1 MNMISTGAFQT
12 EMDASNKQPTL
23 AKKFAALWEKKN
35 AKTARAGGVS
45 LMSLSLAACGSDD
58 ATTTAT
64 TATTATTTTTTTTP
78 VVDAAMTVVLGSG
91 LDNSSGGSGDDLF
104 KSTNATL
111 QASDILKGGDG
122 SDTLEYVDTS
132 ATGTAMPTVALTDV
146 ETISVRNL
154 SGTAATAGTSE
165 VATVT
170 TGALQNGQ
178 FMIVAG
184 QTVTASKDATAAE
197 VASVLNGGTVANV
210 VLSGTLTAGYTK
222 AAGVNTDEVTYTATT
237 VGNKANLEV
246 TGNAS
251 VDVKQVNIIAFTGA
265 IDGIDTLAI
274 TMTING
280 VAVTADTVAKN
291 ASATIQ
297 GQAIAA
303 AINGYAG
310 ENVAS
315 YAVVSATAGAV
326 QIVSDNILNVA
337 NLKSVSSAD
346 GAAGSTTAFSSTNVL
361 APSTQTV
368 QVTGVTDSKTSTFM
382 MNGETVNVATTD
394 GTATATEAAVL
405 LKDAINTQ
413 FGVAIATSSTDTV
426 TIDSGD
432 LGLAIGGFSSGGSS
446 GINGITLANTV
457 TSGGKIATDATV
469 ISTAN
474 GTAAV
479 AAASNAQT
487 VDGSLWTGVDTVKNY
502 ASSDA
507 VTFSNLQA
515 NMKAVVESVTAGA
528 AATTDVQFAAA
539 VVKGATT
546 SATLE
551 LTSNTSSGAI
561 TIGDASGNGVET
573 LNIVATGK
581 NTVSSIT
588 SNSASAVTLSADAAT
603 DVTISSGVASK
614 GTLTVTGAGKVTLN
628 TLDTAFDTVDAS
640 GNSGGIVVT
649 DVDANETVY
658 TLSSGADTFTTAADG
673 FATTD
678 KFAVNAG
685 DGVDIMVVTAAADMD
700 TAAEAARY
708 TNFETMTVSDSQDM
722 SLVSGI
728 TAINVGTMTNK
739 SLTKVSADQAKSIT
753 VTGNQSTALTI
764 ALNNATGTAD
774 VVNVDLKSATATTN
788 VDAILKVAG
797 VETLNV
803 TGSTGTAATDSDVSF
818 AAGGATTLSAV
829 NLSGTADMTISGANT
844 AKAIA
849 MTSTSSGAI
858 TATGAFIKASTITTG
873 AGKDEV
879 TLSTNNGST
888 YNTGAGI
895 DKITSAVAQLVATG
909 TDDHK
914 VDGGADA
921 DTLIISDTAA
931 TTLTDNHFTNVSNVE
946 TLQASTTGANLS
958 ITTGAA
964 FNAAFGDAATI
975 SAVALT
981 GQNVSTIATGLF
993 TGATTVSLTTTNT
1006 GATAAKDITVTTG
1019 SGADTVTVS
1028 AAGFVGANGNSD
1040 GGSIVVSTGLGADTI
1055 SVTHGTLTQQAT
1067 SQVSTITAG
1076 GGADKITLAG
1086 TNFNDAQSVTHIVT
1100 ANGDSV
1106 VGAYDTIIG
1115 YRGADNTNTRM
1126 GDLLDLT
1133 AATVGTSIG
1142 STDSGTILSHSL
1154 TAGKVS
1160 FDDAGTYAA
1169 AVVVNAGNLDDVTGY
1184 LNANLGANTTVV
1196 FEYDRDSN
1204 GTTESS
1210 MVFTNI
1216 DNTGGVGD
1224 TLIMLQDVLSAGMS
1238 ATATFTTTDDYVI
1251 IG

>member
-1 MNMISTGAFQT
+1 
-12 EMDASNKQPTL
+12 MDASNKQPTL

-35 AKTARAGGVS
+35 AKTARAGGAS
-45 LMSLSLAACGSDD
+45 LMALSLAACGSDD

-64 TATTATTTTTTTTP
+64 TTTTTTTTTP
-78 VVDAAMTVVLGSG
+78 VVTVVDAAKTVVLGSG
-91 LDNSSGGSGDDLF
+91 LDNSSGGSGDDIF

-111 QASDILKGGDG
+111 QASDIVKGGAG

-132 ATGTAMPTVALTDV
+132 ATGTAMPTVALTEV
-146 ETISVRNL
+146 ETVSVRNL

-178 FMIVAG
+178 FMTVAG
-184 QTVTASKDATAAE
+184 QTVTATADGTAAQ
-197 VASVLNGGTVANV
+197 VASVLNGGTVAG
-210 VLSGTLTAGYTK
+210 LTLTGTLNAGYTK

-246 TGNAS
+246 TGNAQ

-265 IDGIDTLAI
+265 IDNIDTLAI

-280 VAVTADTVAKN
+280 SAVTAETVAKN
-291 ASATIQ
+291 ASSTVQ
-297 GQAIAA
+297 GTAIAN
-303 AINGYAG
+303 AINGFAG
-310 ENVAS
+310 ANVATYGVINS
-315 YAVVSATAGAV
+315 TTGTVQVVSDSLLS
-326 QIVSDNILNVA
+326 IS

-346 GAAGSTTAFSSTNVL
+346 AAVGNTTAFSSTNVL
-361 APSTQTV
+361 APSTQTL
-368 QVTGVTDSKTSTFM
+368 QVTGVKNSKTATFL
-382 MNGETVNVATTD
+382 MNGETVSVAASD
-394 GTATATEAAVL
+394 ANATATEVAVL
-405 LKDAINTQ
+405 LKDAINTK
-413 FGVAIATSSTDTV
+413 FGSTIATSSTDTV

-432 LGLAIGGFSSGGSS
+432 LGLAFGGFSSGSSS
-446 GINGITLANTV
+446 GINGVTLANTV
-457 TSGGKIATDATV
+457 VSGGKIATDATA

-502 ASSDA
+502 ASSDS

-539 VVKGATT
+539 VVKGTTT

-551 LTSNTSSGAI
+551 LNSNTSAGAI

-581 NTVSSIT
+581 NTVASIT

-614 GTLTVTGAGKVTLN
+614 GTLTVTGTGKVTLN
-628 TLDTAFDTVDAS
+628 TLDTAFDTVDGS

-649 DVDANETVY
+649 DVGANETVY
-658 TLSSGADTFTTAADG
+658 TLSTGADKFTTAADG

-685 DGVDIMVVTAAADMD
+685 DGVDTLVVTAAADMD
-700 TAAEAARY
+700 TAAEAGRY
-708 TNFETMTVSDSQDM
+708 TNFEALTVSDSQDM

-728 TAINVGTMTNK
+728 TAINVGAMTNK

-753 VTGNQSTALTI
+753 VTGDQGTALTV

-774 VVNVDLKSATATTN
+774 VVNVDLKSATATSN
-788 VDAILKVAG
+788 VDAILKIAG

-803 TGSTGTAATDSDVSF
+803 TGTTGTAATDSDVSF
-818 AAGGATTLSAV
+818 AASGATTLKAV

-844 AKAIA
+844 AVAMA

-858 TATGAFIKASTITTG
+858 TATGAFIKGSTITTG

-879 TLSTNNGST
+879 TLSTNNGSS
-888 YNTGAGI
+888 YSTGGGI

-909 TDDHK
+909 TDDHSI
-914 VDGGADA
+914 DGGTGVDQ
-921 DTLIISDTAA
+921 LIISDAA
-931 TTLTDNHFTNVSNVE
+931 ATLTDNHFTNVTGVE
-946 TLQASTTGANLS
+946 TLVTSTGSTS

-964 FNAAFGDAATI
+964 FNTAFASGVTVTSGILADT
-975 SAVALT
+975 
-981 GQNVSTIATGLF
+981 STYVFAGGLHAN
-993 TGATTVSLTTTNT
+993 ATTLTIDGTSLVMN
-1006 GATAAKDITVTTG
+1006 GAGEDLTVTTG
-1019 SGADTVTVS
+1019 AGADSVTFTGD
-1028 AAGFVGANGNSD
+1028 ATTTGNVATGD
-1040 GGSIVVSTGLGADTI
+1040 GGSLSITTQGGADTI
-1055 SVTHGTLTQQAT
+1055 SFAYGTLVDQGT
-1067 SQVSTITAG
+1067 SQFATINAGTGADTIT
-1076 GGADKITLAG
+1076 KSAG
-1086 TNFNDAQSVTHIVT
+1086 TNGTTVQAVTKFTI

-1106 VGAYDTIIG
+1106 VGAYDKITG
-1115 YRGADNTNTRM
+1115 FDLVTNAGSLL
-1126 GDLLDLT
+1126 GDVLDIA

-1142 STDSGTILSHSL
+1142 TTDSGTVLSHSL
-1154 TAGKVS
+1154 SNGKVS
-1160 FDDAGTYAA
+1160 FDDAGTFAA
-1169 AVVVNAGNLDDVTGY
+1169 AIVINSANLADATGY
-1184 LNANLGANTTVV
+1184 LNANLGANTTVI
-1196 FEYDRDSN
+1196 FEYDSDSN
-1204 GTTESS
+1204 GTTDST
-1210 MVFTNI
+1210 MAFTNI
-1216 DNTGGVGD
+1216 SNVAGVGD
-1224 TLIMLQDVLSAGMS
+1224 TLVLLQDVLGAGLHAV
-1238 ATATFTTTDDYVI
+1238 ATTTTDDFVI